1 VPRRLLRAFLWE
13 LLRARARLVR
23 SRADARLCHVLAAS
37 AARAPCST
45 LLELLELG
53 SLLDTC
59 VRNGSYDEA
68 LDLEAFCAKLAAAAP
83 GVPLAAALAGDA
95 RAGVR
100 AMLAQLL
107 ARLRGPVQLPECLRI
122 VGYLRRLGVFGEGEL
137 RLTFLRCRD
146 AWLSACC
153 AELDAGAPY
162 EYAKRLTDTHRVHL
176 FDAVMQFRAIFA
188 DDTSAA
194 DGLGGMGGM
203 SAGGVGAS
211 DAGGLVYAWATHR
224 MCAYL
229 DALGATLPRL
239 VEGATLA
246 SVLEHCAYCGA
257 SLGRVGLDFRGLL
270 HPMFEECVAAMTQR
284 ALAAAVDA
292 FERALAQHAWAQ
304 PHAALPRTSASAAA
318 TPATTTTTQPGG
330 TSGEDELAPPACLME
345 QPPVASFVNAL
356 LAALNELRH
365 VALPALRTPLAAAM
379 HDALCGAAGALVRCH
394 GARATVLNDATAPQ
408 FASLAAS
415 LADVA
420 APYAA
425 ACFGRVYPGAAAEVN
440 AAQAM
445 AGVRALLTQLQ
456 RAQQPAAAVA
466 HAADAA
472 PAAAA
477 PPPLPPATPQPASSE

>member
-1 VPRRLLRAFLWE
+1 
-13 LLRARARLVR
+13 
-23 SRADARLCHVLAAS
+23 
-37 AARAPCST
+37 
-45 LLELLELG
+45 
-53 SLLDTC
+53 

-68 LDLEAFCAKLAAAAP
+68 LDLEAFCAKLAGAAP
-83 GVPLAAALAGDA
+83 GVPLAAALAEDA

-146 AWLSACC
+146 AWLAACC

-194 DGLGGMGGM
+194 DGGGGGSGPSSDA
-203 SAGGVGAS
+203 SA
-211 DAGGLVYAWATHR
+211 AGGLVYAWATHR

-229 DALGATLPRL
+229 DALAATLPRL
-239 VEGATLA
+239 AEGATLA

-270 HPMFEECVAAMTQR
+270 HPMFEACVAAMTQR

-292 FERALAQHAWAQ
+292 FERALAAHRWV
-304 PHAALPRTSASAAA
+304 AAPATARASAAA
-318 TPATTTTTQPGG
+318 AAAAAVSAVTLAATAAQQAGGGAALTAGATP
-330 TSGEDELAPPACLME
+330 EDELAPPASLME

-365 VALPALRTPLAAAM
+365 CALPALRAPLAAAL
-379 HDALCGAAGALVRCH
+379 HDALCGAAGALVRYH
-394 GARATVLNDATAPQ
+394 GARATPLSDATAPL
-408 FASLAAS
+408 FAALAAS

-425 ACFGRVYPGAAAEVN
+425 ACFGRVYAGAAAEVN

-445 AGVRALLTQLQ
+445 AGVRALLAQLQ
-456 RAQQPAAAVA
+456 RAQQPAAPPA
-466 HAADAA
+466 AA

-477 PPPLPPATPQPASSE
+477 ADAAPDAAAAAPLPPPTPQPAPSE